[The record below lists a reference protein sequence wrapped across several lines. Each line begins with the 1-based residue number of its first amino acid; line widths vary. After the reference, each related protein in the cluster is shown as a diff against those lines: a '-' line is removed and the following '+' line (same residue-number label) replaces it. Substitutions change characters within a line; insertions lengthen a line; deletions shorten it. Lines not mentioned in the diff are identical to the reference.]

1 MGSKPK
7 YGQIEATWK
16 ENSRQKTTQLMMTF
30 PSDMLS
36 IDFHLKGK
44 QGVLFGEM
52 DVTGNHTF
60 KFRPWG
66 KTFKPHAKIDNLM
79 FEQKLRIARERT
91 NPRMLSSY
99 YSDYIINEN
108 GELEIKQPHLRALS
122 LRRAKP
128 PTRLA
133 YPLPAF
139 RPKRRAAR
147 GEPAPKKQ
155 KVQATSSESI
165 PDLISL
171 PSSPLPMG
179 LKPVVGSLKDSPG
192 SPIEDSLLLKFA
204 GVHIGNGEEMR
215 VGGVF
220 REAQMI
226 DPIIM
231 DTEQCKQ
238 KRQPI
243 QPLRKAE
250 TANVKEVISIASS
263 PEDTAC
269 APGTSL
275 MDRVSPDPKLEQAMM
290 ADGSPLP
297 LEPEVQVVSPELP
310 LQQPEEK
317 RAISDFLGTKPK
329 LRAFL
334 VKFGEDQKVLEEV
347 EAWLDMPGP
356 YPDPEEQEKQQS
368 APEED
373 QKPNSDDDDIF
384 ELEEDDLEAK
394 YLEEKASSTE
404 L

>member
-7 YGQIEATWK
+7 YGKIETIWK
-16 ENSRQKTTQLMMTF
+16 ENSRTKTTQLMMTF

-44 QGVLFGEM
+44 HGVLFGEM
-52 DVTGNHTF
+52 DVTGNSDF
-60 KFRPWG
+60 RFRPWG

-79 FEQKLRIARERT
+79 FEQKVRIAREKT

-99 YSDYIINEN
+99 YSDYVINQD
-108 GELEIKQPHLRALS
+108 GELEVRPHARAVS
-122 LRRAKP
+122 LRKAKP

-133 YPLPAF
+133 YPHPAF
-139 RPKRRAAR
+139 RPRGRVVR

-155 KVQATSSESI
+155 KVKASSSESI

-171 PSSPLPMG
+171 PSPPLPMG
-179 LKPVVGSLKDSPG
+179 LKPMEGSLMDTPG

-204 GVHIGNGEEMR
+204 GVHIGKGEEMR

-220 REAQMI
+220 KEAKMI
-226 DPIIM
+226 DPIMM

-238 KRQPI
+238 KRQPH
-243 QPLRKAE
+243 QPLGKAE
-250 TANVKEVISIASS
+250 AAEIKEVISIASS
-263 PEDTAC
+263 PEDINYDSNAN
-269 APGTSL
+269 L
-275 MDRVSPDPKLEQAMM
+275 MDRVSPDPKLENAKL

-297 LEPEVQVVSPELP
+297 LEPEVQIVPPESPE
-310 LQQPEEK
+310 QQPEEK

-329 LRAFL
+329 LKAFL
-334 VKFGEDQKVLEEV
+334 VKFADDQKVLEEV
-347 EAWLDMPGP
+347 EGWLDVPGP

-368 APEED
+368 SPEDD
-373 QKPNSDDDDIF
+373 QNSNSDDDIF
-384 ELEEDDLEAK
+384 VLDDDDLEAK
-394 YLEEKASSTE
+394 YLKEKAPSTE